1 MSTFERLAAAALIAA
16 AIAFVGYSI
25 GELRRSQQFVEVRG
39 LAERDVKSDRAN
51 WQIGIAAT
59 GGDALTVHRQ
69 LSDRL
74 EKTRAFLLARGFAA
88 AEVQKG
94 QLNVN
99 ENTSE
104 SGTRG
109 RYTARATIA
118 LNTTKVDAVE
128 KAAAETEA
136 LLEQGVIVENSNTR
150 YYFTDLNA
158 IKPAML
164 DEATKSARSAAE
176 AFAKNANARLGSI
189 RTATQGLFTIGAP
202 LSEYE
207 GEGSVQKKVRVVTK
221 VQFYLV
227 D

>member
-1 MSTFERLAAAALIAA
+1 MSMIVRLAAAALVAA

-51 WQIGIAAT
+51 WQLGIAAT
-59 GGDALTVHRQ
+59 GGDPLSVHRQ
-69 LSDRL
+69 LAERID
-74 EKTRAFLLARGFAA
+74 KTRAFLLARGFTP

-94 QLNVN
+94 QLNVS
-99 ENTSE
+99 ENATD
-104 SGTRG
+104 SGVRG
-109 RYTARATIA
+109 RYTARATVT

-128 KAAAETEA
+128 KAAGETEA

-158 IKPAML
+158 IKPQML
-164 DEATKSARSAAE
+164 DEATKTARSAAE

-189 RTATQGLFTIGAP
+189 KTATQGLFAIGAP

-207 GEGSVQKKVRVVTK
+207 AETSLQKKVRVVTK